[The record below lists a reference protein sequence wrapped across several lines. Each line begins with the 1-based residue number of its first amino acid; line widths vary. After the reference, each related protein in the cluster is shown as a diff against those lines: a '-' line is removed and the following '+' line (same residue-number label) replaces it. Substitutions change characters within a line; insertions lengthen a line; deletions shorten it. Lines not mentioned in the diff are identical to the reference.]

1 MFNVTRK
8 SDNRLDIE
16 FTGKLDRDAMRA
28 ALDDLVAKG
37 EGVEH
42 GRMFYRI
49 GDFDMPTL
57 GAIGVELSR
66 LPQLFRFIR
75 KFDRAAVVAGKQW
88 IRKMGEIE
96 GALIP
101 GLTIKA
107 FPPEEEAQA
116 EAWLE
121 E

>member
-1 MFNVTRK
+1 MFNVKRNG
-8 SDNRLDIE
+8 DNRLDIQ
-16 FTGKLDRDAMRA
+16 FAGKLDSGGMKA
-28 ALDDLVAKG
+28 ALDDLVAKS
-37 EGVEH
+37 EGIEN
-42 GRMFYRI
+42 GRMLYRI

-88 IRKMGEIE
+88 VRKISEME

-107 FPPEEEAQA
+107 FSSDEEAQA